1 MVGGRGVVGGG
12 GVVGVDQSS
21 DFSLSNVQPFNPSD
35 AQVAQSGLGRSAGGR
50 GHYSVIWGG
59 LSLVNWRRFI
69 QSSGGGEALHPIN
82 LQTIMIIYI
91 QLKYK

>member
-69 QSSGGGEALHPIN
+69 QSSGGGRHL
-82 LQTIMIIYI
+82 I
-91 QLKYK
+91 QLISRL